1 MTALR
6 PKPLEVRPGS
16 DPPPLEGIRV
26 VDFSRVF
33 AGPLCTMTLGDMGAD
48 VIKVE
53 SPAGD
58 EARHFGPP
66 WLGGEGMNFVAI
78 NRNKRSIMLDLK
90 NADDNKAARR
100 LCEGAD
106 VVVENFRPGV
116 AGRLGIDAESLEAA
130 NPGLIHCSIAGFGR
144 NGPHRDRPALDLILQ
159 AGSGVM
165 FRQGRGGP
173 PIGIVLTIADS
184 YAAQLAVQGI
194 LGALIARGRDG
205 VGQRVEVSLFEA
217 MIAAQ
222 NYRMISAAGEQI
234 ELPASVDVAPY
245 GAFEVADG
253 WVIIAVVTDRSWI
266 GLCQALGLREA
277 GDDPRF
283 STNSGRSKHQDELME
298 LVSRAVSGFRLEELL
313 DQLEQEG
320 VPCGRINHEEDLF
333 SDPDVLANETLVELE
348 HPKAGKIWQFG
359 LPFVLGRTP
368 LVVRRP
374 SPTLGEHT
382 AEILAEIDQ
391 RETRSR
397 SARS

>member
-1 MTALR
+1 MPS
-6 PKPLEVRPGS
+6 PKPFGRDPDA
-16 DPPPLEGIRV
+16 DPPPLDGIRV

-48 VIKVE
+48 VVKVE

-66 WLGGEGMNFVAI
+66 WLNGEGMNFIAV
-78 NRNKRSIMLDLK
+78 NRNKRSVVLDLK
-90 NADDNKAARR
+90 DEDGLVAARR
-100 LCEGAD
+100 LCAEAD

-116 AGRLGIDAESLEAA
+116 AARLGIDADTLQAE

-144 NGPHRDRPALDLILQ
+144 KGPHRDRPALDLILQ

-173 PIGIVLTIADS
+173 PTGIVLTIADS
-184 YAAQLAVQGI
+184 FAAQLAIQGI

-205 VGQRVEVSLFEA
+205 SGQRVEVSLFEA

-222 NYRMISAAGEQI
+222 NYRMISAAGEEI

-253 WVIIAVVTDRSWI
+253 WAIIAVVTDRSWL
-266 GLCQALGLREA
+266 GLCNALGLGGPA
-277 GDDPRF
+277 SDARF
-283 STNSGRSKHQDELME
+283 ETNSGRAEHQQELMG
-298 LVSRAVSGFRLEELL
+298 LVAEAVRAYGVEELIALL
-313 DQLEQEG
+313 DDAG

-333 SDPDVLANETLVELE
+333 SDPDVLANETLVELD
-348 HPKAGKIWQFG
+348 HPRAGRIWQFG
-359 LPFVLGRTP
+359 LPFVLDRTP
-368 LVVRRP
+368 LSITGP
-374 SPTLGEHT
+374 APTLGQHT
-382 AEILAEIDQ
+382 EEVLAEIGID
-391 RETRSR
+391 TKWGDDG
-397 SARS
+397 